1 MSWFSR
7 GALAAIALV
16 LVTAVSGVAAM
27 QNTATTVA
35 YAPIPAGTYNIDP
48 AHSVIG
54 FSIRH
59 FELSWVSG
67 RFKDFVGTITI
78 DDKDM
83 TKSSVTFTAKIASV
97 DTGIGKRDDHLRTA
111 DFFEAEKYPE
121 LTFKSSKIERKS
133 GNDYVA
139 HGDLTI
145 KGVTK
150 QIALPFT
157 LSGAIKDQ
165 RGGSKIGVDAQTTV
179 NRLDFGIGQDAPL
192 PAGGA
197 AIGNEVRIEISLE
210 AALQAPK
217 S

>member
-1 MSWFSR
+1 MSWLSR
-7 GALAAIALV
+7 GALAAVTLV
-16 LVTAVSGVAAM
+16 LVAAVSGAAAM
-27 QNTATTVA
+27 QNGATKVA
-35 YAPIPAGTYNIDP
+35 YAPIPAGTYAIDP

-59 FELSWVSG
+59 FELSWVQG
-67 RFKDFVGTITI
+67 RFKDFTGTITV

-83 TKSSVTFTAKIASV
+83 TKSSVMFTAKIASV

-111 DFFEAEKYPE
+111 DFFEVEKYPE
-121 LTFKSSKIERKS
+121 LTFKSTKIERKS
-133 GNDYVA
+133 ATDYVA

-150 QIALPFT
+150 QVALPFT

-165 RGGSKIGVDAQTTV
+165 RGGSKIGVDAHTTI
-179 NRLDFGIGQDAPL
+179 NRLDFGVGQNAPL

-197 AIGNEVRIEISLE
+197 AIANEVRIEISLE
-210 AALQAPK
+210 AALQQK
-217 S
+217 